1 MEVSCAKVGEALNDR
16 HDVNFDDFPT
26 NLEEFPIE
34 AIRVQGLVGRHL
46 QNSLFDLILG
56 ERVI

>member
-1 MEVSCAKVGEALNDR
+1 MEVSRAKIGEALNDR

-26 NLEEFPIE
+26 SLEEFSIE
-34 AIRVQGLVGRHL
+34 AILTRGLVGRHL